1 MIQNQGRYSHL
12 QGEREQT
19 QQGTPVVVQDRM
31 YKYKVTQEA
40 KGNTKVIRVKPSG
53 KDTNDIRSEPRRPNI
68 GPEADLENN
77 LVG

>member
-1 MIQNQGRYSHL
+1 
-12 QGEREQT
+12 
-19 QQGTPVVVQDRM
+19 M